1 MGAPSVRCRVDEEGG
16 VVHDDNT
23 EKSTPDETTKESCHA
38 AQKDVAEDTREHHTN
53 EETKQEHVTVL
64 ESKDWIVFEIVNF
77 LNPCFAF
84 LCHHYPSNVSPKE
97 SFEDA
102 VWVVIGVG
110 HQVMASMVAA
120 PLNR

>member
-1 MGAPSVRCRVDEEGG
+1 VRCRVDEEGG

-23 EKSTPDETTKESCHA
+23 EKSTPDETPKESRHA

-77 LNPCFAF
+77 LNPRFAF

-97 SFEDA
+97 SFEDT